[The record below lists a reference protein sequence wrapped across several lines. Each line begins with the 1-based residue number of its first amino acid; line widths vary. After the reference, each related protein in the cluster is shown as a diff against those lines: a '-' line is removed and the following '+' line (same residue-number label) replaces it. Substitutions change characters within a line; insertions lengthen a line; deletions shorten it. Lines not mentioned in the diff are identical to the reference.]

1 MGVMRVRDFSTATE
15 VVMMPWDGV
24 RKECGLL
31 HRTPSLYKWNLFFFH
46 LGIQL
51 VILFVVF
58 AQLLVDLDP
67 GQDGGSAIQ
76 SDDVQQPDR

>member
-1 MGVMRVRDFSTATE
+1 MGRGTEGMRLA
-15 VVMMPWDGV
+15 
-24 RKECGLL
+24 
-31 HRTPSLYKWNLFFFH
+31 PSLYKWNLFFFFH

-51 VILFVVF
+51 VILLVVF

-67 GQDGGSAIQ
+67 GHDGGSAIQ